1 MTKSSNEKG
10 KEIDLASQYRAIG
23 IPAVKA
29 ALLSRTIVKAPTIE
43 RSNLERF
50 LTPENQP

>member
-1 MTKSSNEKG
+1 MTKSNNEIS
-10 KEIDLASQYRAIG
+10 KEIDLTSRYRAIG

-29 ALLSRTIVKAPTIE
+29 ALLSRTIVRDPTIE